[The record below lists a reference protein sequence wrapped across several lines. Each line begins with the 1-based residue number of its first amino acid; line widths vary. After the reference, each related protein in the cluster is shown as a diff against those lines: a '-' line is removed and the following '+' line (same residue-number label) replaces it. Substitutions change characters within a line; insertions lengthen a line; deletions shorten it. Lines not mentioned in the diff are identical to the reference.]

1 MWLVYQDS
9 FIAFLVLDPVGL
21 RPYKQFFREQKGWIW
36 FDLAGWAGAGWH
48 NSGQTNPR
56 PVRSH
61 PREGAEKLYDP
72 GKPNEALMNKNS
84 RSFIKNPNFIEY
96 TFPDHWYMV
105 AICRWPCIQDLSS
118 RHIVD
123 LQRRKL
129 WICVWPD
136 VGYWH
141 WAGVRWREA
150 MVWKILEINSL
161 CGNQRR
167 FLPFGKSGSWT
178 INRGLLPANEAAASA
193 SWQNSKYFHPF
204 PSTINVTSNHSFTLI
219 IQSMRN

>member
-21 RPYKQFFREQKGWIW
+21 RPYKQFFRGQKRWIW
-36 FDLAGWAGAGWH
+36 FDLAGWVGAGWH

-56 PVRSH
+56 AVRSH

-84 RSFIKNPNFIEY
+84 RSFIKNPNFIKH

-105 AICRWPCIQDLSS
+105 AICRWPCIQDLFS

-123 LQRRKL
+123 LQCRKL

-136 VGYWH
+136 VG
-141 WAGVRWREA
+141 VRWRGNGLEDTRNQLF
-150 MVWKILEINSL
+150 VWKS
-161 CGNQRR
+161 
-167 FLPFGKSGSWT
+167 KA
-178 INRGLLPANEAAASA
+178 LPAFWEV
-193 SWQNSKYFHPF
+193 WVVKHQ
-204 PSTINVTSNHSFTLI
+204 
-219 IQSMRN
+219 

>member
-96 TFPDHWYMV
+96 TFPDHWYMA

-136 VGYWH
+136 VGVL
-141 WAGVRWREA
+141 ALGGGQVERGNGLEDTRNQLF
-150 MVWKILEINSL
+150 VWKS
-161 CGNQRR
+161 
-167 FLPFGKSGSWT
+167 KA
-178 INRGLLPANEAAASA
+178 LPAFWEV
-193 SWQNSKYFHPF
+193 W
-204 PSTINVTSNHSFTLI
+204 VVNH
-219 IQSMRN
+219 Q

>member
-1 MWLVYQDS
+1 MYVAGLPQDS

-36 FDLAGWAGAGWH
+36 FDLAGWFGAGWH

-56 PVRSH
+56 PVRRSH

-84 RSFIKNPNFIEY
+84 WTFIKNPKFCWIH
-96 TFPDHWYMV
+96 FPWPPLIYGTT
-105 AICRWPCIQDLSS
+105 ICLRPCIQDLSG

-123 LQRRKL
+123 LQCRKL

-136 VGYWH
+136 VGR
-141 WAGVRWREA
+141 GQVGKRGNGLEDTRNQLF
-150 MVWKILEINSL
+150 VWKS
-161 CGNQRR
+161 
-167 FLPFGKSGSWT
+167 KA
-178 INRGLLPANEAAASA
+178 LPAFWEV
-193 SWQNSKYFHPF
+193 WVVKHQ
-204 PSTINVTSNHSFTLI
+204 
-219 IQSMRN
+219 